1 MAVFSLKQ
9 RSTNQNIP
17 MRIFF
22 LLFIFGFSSFN
33 GNAQKE
39 VWLAVSHFLGN
50 DSFALERPFKNNLD
64 YDIKMSRFDY
74 YISNVSL
81 FHDGGKEVK
90 VSDIYILSKD
100 GKNFQTYLGS
110 FPISGLDSV
119 AFYVGVDSV
128 NNHADPALWP
138 SDHALAPTFP
148 DMHWGWAAGYRFSA
162 IEGNNGPDYF
172 YQYQLH
178 PIGDELF
185 YRTLV
190 PTKGKI
196 YQDTLLIELKA
207 DCAKSLDNINF
218 SKVVFDHGAGKDA
231 INVMKNFAASV
242 FKAADGPS
250 AVETIQNQDVLVTPN
265 PTNTTFFVMPEG
277 ALQNAD
283 VISVYDR
290 LGRLIMS
297 QKVYAWPYELSLQ
310 ESGSYFA
317 QIMAA
322 GKILGTVQLV
332 KL

>member
-1 MAVFSLKQ
+1 M
-9 RSTNQNIP
+9 
-17 MRIFF
+17 
-22 LLFIFGFSSFN
+22 LLFIFGITLSKGF
-33 GNAQKE
+33 AQKE
-39 VWLAVSHFLGN
+39 VWLSVSHFLGN

-90 VSDIYILSKD
+90 VPDVYILSKD

-162 IEGNNGPDYF
+162 IEGNNGPDFF

-196 YQDTLLIELKA
+196 QQDTLLIELKA

-231 INVMKNFAASV
+231 VNVMKNFAASV
-242 FKAADGPS
+242 FKAADGTS
-250 AVETIQNQDVLVTPN
+250 AVETIQHKDVLVMPN
-265 PTNTTFFVMPEG
+265 PTNASFSVIPEG
-277 ALQNAD
+277 GLQMAD
-283 VISVYDR
+283 AISVYDR
-290 LGRLIMS
+290 LGRLVIS
-297 QKVYAWPYELSLQ
+297 QKVYSWPHELNLP
-310 ESGSYFA
+310 ETGTYFA

>member
-1 MAVFSLKQ
+1 MK
-9 RSTNQNIP
+9 IY
-17 MRIFF
+17 I
-22 LLFIFGFSSFN
+22 LLFIFGISWFN
-33 GNAQKE
+33 GAAQKE
-39 VWLAVSHFLGN
+39 VWLSVSHFLGN

-64 YDIKMSRFDY
+64 YYIKMSRFDY

-81 FHDGGKEVK
+81 FHDGGKEIK
-90 VSDIYILSKD
+90 VPDVYILSKD

-138 SDHALAPTFP
+138 AGHALAPTFP

-162 IEGNNGPDYF
+162 IEGSNGPDFF

-190 PTKGKI
+190 PARGKI
-196 YQDTLLIELKA
+196 QHDTLLIELQA

-231 INVMKNFAASV
+231 VNVMKNFAASV
-242 FKAADGPS
+242 FKAADGTS
-250 AVETIQNQDVLVTPN
+250 SVKTTQNQHVLVTPN
-265 PTNTTFFVMPEG
+265 PTNTSFFVMPEG
-277 ALQNAD
+277 TLQMAD

-290 LGRLIMS
+290 LGRLVLS
-297 QKVYAWPYELSLQ
+297 QKVYSWPCELNLP

-317 QIMAA
+317 QLTAA